1 MSGLIG
7 IVARIVKTIAKHIT
21 AEDTLAGGGVGVCV
35 DESTDGRIVISGLE
49 IIEPGLYFLSRA
61 KSLFLTTFPAVFS
74 QANPLLNYTKN
85 YAKSQHNLTHKLEN
99 CHPN

>member
-49 IIEPGLYFLSRA
+49 IIEPGLYFLAGA
-61 KSLFLTTFPAVFS
+61 KKPFLPTFQRV
-74 QANPLLNYTKN
+74 QITRTLYLIIRKIMQNRNTI
-85 YAKSQHNLTHKLEN
+85 
-99 CHPN
+99 